1 MTEFQDTPANKS
13 GRKARGA
20 RGGSKSDLLQENGVD
35 LAQIADAED
44 EDTPVSDAIEPPPPQ
59 DQSAKDAAVGTMQ
72 SESISADAAPV
83 SGRVVLPPSLAA
95 LPQMFADRV
104 PTSFARPPARPS
116 GEGFETAAPKPQP
129 TAPTAAAAPKPAP
142 PVQAATQAA
151 TAPAAAGGQRPIAAA
166 ATVKPRHRGIMASF
180 LILVLLPVLVTAIY
194 LWTIA
199 ADEYASTVGFS
210 VRTEQMSSSLDLLGG
225 ITRLSGAGSTD
236 SDILYDYIHSQELVE
251 DLDAEINL
259 RAIYSKEYSRD
270 PIFSF
275 NPEGTV
281 EDLVSHWESKVRI
294 TYDSSSRLMT
304 LRVLAFTPED
314 AKMIATK
321 ILERSTKKI
330 NALSDE
336 AREDATRYAREEMD
350 RALERLKVA
359 RAAMTSFRT
368 RTQMVD
374 PVADLQGQTGILN
387 SLQAQLAQSFV
398 ELDLL
403 RTSANPNDPRGQ
415 QIEQRIVVIKNRI
428 EEERR
433 KFSEGGEA
441 SGGEDYVSMV
451 ADFERLSVDREFAV
465 QAYRV
470 ALAAYDSAQAEAQ
483 RKSRY
488 LAAHIKPT
496 LAEEAEYPARWTL
509 LGLTGF
515 FLLMAWSIGILI
527 FYSIRDR
534 R

>member
-44 EDTPVSDAIEPPPPQ
+44 EDTPVSDAIEPPPRQ
-59 DQSAKDAAVGTMQ
+59 DQSAKDAAVGTPQ

-116 GEGFETAAPKPQP
+116 GEGFETAAPKP
-129 TAPTAAAAPKPAP
+129 AP

-151 TAPAAAGGQRPIAAA
+151 AAPAAAGGQRPIAAA